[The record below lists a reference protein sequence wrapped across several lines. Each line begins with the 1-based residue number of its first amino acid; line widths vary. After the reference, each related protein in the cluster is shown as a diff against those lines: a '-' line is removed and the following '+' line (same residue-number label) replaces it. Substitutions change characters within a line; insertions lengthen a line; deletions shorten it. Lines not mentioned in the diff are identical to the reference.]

1 MVKPRKTLIRIKNF
15 STRLNSVSFLQLMT
29 SEFSIRVATVDDVPL
44 VLRFIKELAD
54 YEKLP
59 HEVTATEEV
68 LRRNL
73 FTEHKT
79 AEVLLAREGE
89 TDVGFALF
97 FQNFSSFLGKPG
109 IYLEDVFIKPE
120 FRGRGYGKALMIYIA
135 RLAKERDCG
144 RFEWSVLDWN
154 KPSLDFYRSLGA
166 IAMEEWTVQRMGRD
180 AIVTL
185 AAQKLPAK
193 IG

>member
-1 MVKPRKTLIRIKNF
+1 MIPN
-15 STRLNSVSFLQLMT
+15 
-29 SEFSIRVATVDDVPL
+29 FSIRAATVDDVPL
-44 VLRFIKELAD
+44 VLRFIKDLAD

-59 HEVTATEEV
+59 HEVTATEEI

-73 FTEHKT
+73 FTERKT

-89 TDVGFALF
+89 NYVGFALF

-120 FRGRGYGKALMIYIA
+120 FRGRGYGKALMVYIA

-154 KPSLDFYRSLGA
+154 KPSIKFYRSLGA
-166 IAMEEWTVQRMGRD
+166 IAMDEWTVQRMGVD
-180 AIVTL
+180 AIKTL
-185 AAQKLPAK
+185 AAQKLP
-193 IG
+193 G

>member
-1 MVKPRKTLIRIKNF
+1 MTQNFFIR
-15 STRLNSVSFLQLMT
+15 T
-29 SEFSIRVATVDDVPL
+29 ATVDNIPL
-44 VLRFIKELAD
+44 VLQFIKELAE

-59 HEVTATEEV
+59 HEVTATEEI

-73 FTEHKT
+73 FTERKT

-89 TDVGFALF
+89 NYVGFAVF

-120 FRGRGYGKALMIYIA
+120 FRGRGYGKALMVHIA

-154 KPSLDFYRSLGA
+154 KPSIKFYRSLGA
-166 IAMEEWTVQRMGRD
+166 IAMDEWTVQRMGVD
-180 AIVTL
+180 AIKTL
-185 AAQKLPAK
+185 AAQKLPGEK
-193 IG
+193 